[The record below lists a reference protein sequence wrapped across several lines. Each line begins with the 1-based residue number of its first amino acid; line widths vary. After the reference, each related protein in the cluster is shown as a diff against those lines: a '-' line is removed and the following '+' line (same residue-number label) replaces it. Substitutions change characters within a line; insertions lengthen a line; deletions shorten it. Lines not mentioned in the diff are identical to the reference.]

1 MDSSEL
7 NHNWN
12 NVCEQVKTYDNVD
25 ASQVNAFF
33 SRLVPQAMS
42 EGFLMLTADND
53 FIKSWVEQHYLE
65 IIKQALNDLFH
76 VPFNVILA
84 VDAAS
89 AAPAVAPS
97 NPQTTTRESQSAP
110 ASPAT
115 MPPSAA
121 VAPAHEYSPTIVSAS
136 PSGDQSQIAQ
146 PQPEQERRSTLD
158 DHFES
163 SLVEHSAEEQPPA
176 PTTPH
181 KRAEGPASLTFENF
195 VIGDSNRMA
204 YSMAVDV
211 AETPGKMHLNPLF
224 IYGKSGLGK
233 THLLRAIQNYI
244 NETRPQL
251 KVTYVDSAERLSDYM
266 EASVA
271 HDKEKSSYR
280 NFKQRYEESDVL
292 LIDDVQY
299 FQGK

>member
-97 NPQTTTRESQSAP
+97 NNHPRVSECSCEPGNNAPKCRCCPRTRIF
-110 ASPAT
+110 T
-115 MPPSAA
+115 
-121 VAPAHEYSPTIVSAS
+121 
-136 PSGDQSQIAQ
+136 
-146 PQPEQERRSTLD
+146 D
-158 DHFES
+158 DR
-163 SLVEHSAEEQPPA
+163 L
-176 PTTPH
+176 
-181 KRAEGPASLTFENF
+181 
-195 VIGDSNRMA
+195 
-204 YSMAVDV
+204 
-211 AETPGKMHLNPLF
+211 
-224 IYGKSGLGK
+224 GLSFG
-233 THLLRAIQNYI
+233 
-244 NETRPQL
+244 
-251 KVTYVDSAERLSDYM
+251 
-266 EASVA
+266 
-271 HDKEKSSYR
+271 
-280 NFKQRYEESDVL
+280 
-292 LIDDVQY
+292 
-299 FQGK
+299 